1 MQFNFWKSGRKNSS
15 PGGSVEW
22 SLGLPMFIIPNAP
35 SLPPLACLTGQDT
48 PSWATFTQISSSL
61 LLPMQCVWIFG
72 KLCFAFLETGRA
84 GFDIRAETKQPPISS
99 SQPCYYRPRHHYHPL
114 PASQL
119 STQTYPILANFKL
132 TVGLYFQRQPKQI
145 REGHQLISKAGAQIT
160 SQFLSNPV
168 LSKSPLH

>member
-1 MQFNFWKSGRKNSS
+1 MQFNFWKSRRKNSS

-99 SQPCYYRPRHHYHPL
+99 SQPCYYRPHHHYQP
-114 PASQL
+114 PPKTSQL
-119 STQTYPILANFKL
+119 SSPTYPILANFKL

-145 REGHQLISKAGAQIT
+145 REGHQLISKA
-160 SQFLSNPV
+160 
-168 LSKSPLH
+168 